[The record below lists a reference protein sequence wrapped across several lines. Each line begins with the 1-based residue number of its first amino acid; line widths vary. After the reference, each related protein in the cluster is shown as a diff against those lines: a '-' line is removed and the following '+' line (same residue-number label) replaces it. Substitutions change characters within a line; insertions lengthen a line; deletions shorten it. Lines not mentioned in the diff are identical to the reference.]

1 MTEGLLLAF
10 TRGVQQVESA
20 AQDRDTQAFNFY
32 LLSFEQ
38 VCNAAAEGCSATQ
51 RFGPYI
57 ESGWVRLELRDAEQ
71 LKNSPDDCRQCHQR
85 GLDRPALLMR
95 ELNGPWTHFFS
106 REDEP
111 AFPYPEPTGGNLMQD
126 FLAAHGDESYAGL
139 PSAVLRDTQPF
150 SLRKFADVEQPLLFD
165 ALAIVNERWAREGSS
180 YPSEPR
186 RSATWDAAFNAFKR
200 GEQLALPY
208 FAPRAT
214 DPAKAQ
220 RLTAA
225 YQRFAREGA
234 ELPDLSDVFPDAAQ
248 TRAEIG
254 LQVEPGAPQRRRWC
268 RPAAVATTMCS
279 IRRSLARA
287 SMSRWAV
294 WIGPSWISPSCACA
308 RLPLKAAC
316 RLGTHDSSTRSR
328 AMRSSSICSA
338 PSGPWKTTPSWSW
351 LRSAG
356 CLLHIRRG
364 GARSLRT
371 TPAHA
376 VVIGCESVTW
386 APAYL
391 ASPA

>member
-1 MTEGLLLAF
+1 
-10 TRGVQQVESA
+10 V
-20 AQDRDTQAFNFY
+20 
-32 LLSFEQ
+32 
-38 VCNAAAEGCSATQ
+38 
-51 RFGPYI
+51 
-57 ESGWVRLELRDAEQ
+57 ELRDAEE

-111 AFPYPEPTGGNLMQD
+111 AFPYPEPTGGDLMQD

-165 ALAIVNERWAREGSS
+165 ALAIVNERWARDGSS

-214 DPAKAQ
+214 DPEKAQ

-225 YQRFAREGA
+225 YQRFAQEGA

-254 LQVEPGAPQRRRWC
+254 LQVEPGATPAQALVQACGSCHNDVLDQTLSRARFNIALGRLDRAELDLAVVRLC
-268 RPAAVATTMCS
+268 APAAEGGMPPRDARQLDEVA
-279 IRRSLARA
+279 RDALVEYLQRSERPMEDDAFLELAAQRG
-287 SMSRWAV
+287 MS
-294 WIGPSWISPSCACA
+294 
-308 RLPLKAAC
+308 AA
-316 RLGTHDSSTRSR
+316 H
-328 AMRSSSICSA
+328 
-338 PSGPWKTTPSWSW
+338 
-351 LRSAG
+351 
-356 CLLHIRRG
+356 
-364 GARSLRT
+364 
-371 TPAHA
+371 
-376 VVIGCESVTW
+376 
-386 APAYL
+386 
-391 ASPA
+391 